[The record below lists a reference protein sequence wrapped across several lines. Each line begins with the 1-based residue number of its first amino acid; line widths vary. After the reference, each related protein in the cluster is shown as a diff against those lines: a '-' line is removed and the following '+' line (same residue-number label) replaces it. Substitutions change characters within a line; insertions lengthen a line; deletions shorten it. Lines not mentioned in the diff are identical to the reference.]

1 MPNKRVA
8 IVGAGASGLPAIRH
22 AILYGIEPVCFECT
36 EHLGGLWR
44 YTEGGTNVHGQEL
57 SCVMKSTVINTSK
70 EMTAFSD
77 FPPPAEYANF
87 MHNSKLYDYFKQ
99 YAEYFELKKYIKFK
113 HWVKNVERAPDYD
126 KTGKWKI
133 DYLEPDGKENS
144 EIFDGVLIATGH
156 HALPYYPP
164 KWPGQDKYKGEI
176 SHAHDY
182 RDHRGFEDKAVAI
195 VGVGNS
201 GGDLAVELSRIARQ
215 VYLLSRR
222 GTWVFNRLVENGMPF
237 DIVLFR
243 RALLALRNF
252 LPAAMTLKF
261 MEFRLNRKFDHKLYG
276 LKPEHGLFR

>member
-99 YAEYFELKKYIKFK
+99 YAEYFELKNISNLIIGLKMLKELQIMIK
-113 HWVKNVERAPDYD
+113 
-126 KTGKWKI
+126 
-133 DYLEPDGKENS
+133 L
-144 EIFDGVLIATGH
+144 
-156 HALPYYPP
+156 
-164 KWPGQDKYKGEI
+164 
-176 SHAHDY
+176 
-182 RDHRGFEDKAVAI
+182 
-195 VGVGNS
+195 
-201 GGDLAVELSRIARQ
+201 
-215 VYLLSRR
+215 
-222 GTWVFNRLVENGMPF
+222 ENGRLIILNLMAKK
-237 DIVLFR
+237 I
-243 RALLALRNF
+243 
-252 LPAAMTLKF
+252 LKF
-261 MEFRLNRKFDHKLYG
+261 LMVFLLQPDIMLYHIILQNG
-276 LKPEHGLFR
+276 QVKINIREK